1 MFTLLSLVSDAEAVL
16 LFWKFILALPGGHW
30 KVVGLWGAG
39 EIWSWLSRCPKQAAE
54 VCGYPMC
61 PLGPLPLK
69 DRVPGLKGLLAAL
82 WVVAAA
88 VVVELGHRG
97 LLNVESIKCE
107 VVLGGQS
114 PDEDQE
120 KLPG

>member
-1 MFTLLSLVSDAEAVL
+1 MKSVVIPWVL
-16 LFWKFILALPGGHW
+16 LAP
-30 KVVGLWGAG
+30 
-39 EIWSWLSRCPKQAAE
+39 S
-54 VCGYPMC
+54 
-61 PLGPLPLK
+61 LPLA
-69 DRVPGLKGLLAAL
+69 GLKGLLAAP